1 MNSSE
6 KPRGL
11 AAISSEALLGIGIT
25 IAWLGLMCL
34 LLGWAEY
41 MRSVPKVAL
50 IWLALGAVLSVLGGF
65 AAVSTRFRGR
75 PRTRADRF
83 IPSDVPQSDVPQDE
97 VQSEPEEQRY

>member
-11 AAISSEALLGIGIT
+11 ATLSSEALVGIGVT

-41 MRSVPKVAL
+41 MRSVPGIAL
-50 IWLALGAVLSVLGGF
+50 IWLVLGIVLVVLGGI
-65 AAVSTRFRGR
+65 AAVSARSR
-75 PRTRADRF
+75 DRRR
-83 IPSDVPQSDVPQDE
+83 ILPSDMPQDE
-97 VQSEPEEQRY
+97 PQSVAEPEEQRY